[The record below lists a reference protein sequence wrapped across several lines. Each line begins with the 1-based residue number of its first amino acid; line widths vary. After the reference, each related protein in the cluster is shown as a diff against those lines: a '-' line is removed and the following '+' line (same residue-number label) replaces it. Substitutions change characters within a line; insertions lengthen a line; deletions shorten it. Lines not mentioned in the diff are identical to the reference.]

1 LFFFLLPIVLSVLFR
16 LTASDYPFT
25 KFRLF
30 YSITINLTFPLYK
43 LFKLDANIIIISFNV
58 FLISLYYKN
67 KANTKIPLP
76 TCDKWHKG
84 KQNIKCH
91 YIHHTRDTWHQV
103 CFSSITAR
111 HLQVY
116 IMNTADVLHETVKA
130 YPSRAPVVIVAP
142 LFFSHIFILTFI
154 PLLQTC
160 SCLSYLKVRKWLLL
174 KAKWSMFQLY
184 HGGKCIMAGKCF
196 SYIVAGKSY
205 FSMRRWCCPLCT
217 KQTRLV
223 GFL

>member
-1 LFFFLLPIVLSVLFR
+1 MRFPYKMVVGSFYNDTMSVTSGAWITNLREHLNSPTFLVELVLLDLYSIVDHYLSFWFIFLLPIVLSVLFR

-30 YSITINLTFPLYK
+30 YSIKINRNFPLNK

-84 KQNIKCH
+84 KQILKCH

-111 HLQVY
+111 HLQV
-116 IMNTADVLHETVKA
+116 
-130 YPSRAPVVIVAP
+130 
-142 LFFSHIFILTFI
+142 
-154 PLLQTC
+154 
-160 SCLSYLKVRKWLLL
+160 
-174 KAKWSMFQLY
+174 
-184 HGGKCIMAGKCF
+184 
-196 SYIVAGKSY
+196 
-205 FSMRRWCCPLCT
+205 
-217 KQTRLV
+217 
-223 GFL
+223 